1 MPNYEEGKVY
11 CIRSHATVGCYVG
24 STTQPLSKRFY
35 EHKKDYNKWIANNNL
50 KYVSSFKVLE
60 HGIDDCYIELIENVS
75 CNSKNELARREGE
88 IMRITDNC
96 VNKKIEGRTKK
107 EYYDDNQQKYTDY
120 QKKYYTDNKQKIAE
134 KDKKYYLKK
143 KAEREALKTNMG

>member
-24 STTQPLSKRFY
+24 STTQPLYKRFY
-35 EHKKDYNKWIANNNL
+35 KHKQDYNRWLNNNDL
-50 KYVSSFKVLE
+50 KYTTSYKVLE

-75 CNSKNELARREGE
+75 CNNKNELERREGE

-96 VNKKIEGRTKK
+96 VNKIIVGRTKK
-107 EYYDDNQQKYTDY
+107 EYAEDNKEKIKKYRDDNRE
-120 QKKYYTDNKQKIAE
+120 KIKE
-134 KDKKYYLKK
+134 NVLGGS
-143 KAEREALKTNMG
+143 N